1 MLFLKTSNIVTP
13 LHTYF
18 IFRLCVRRCTVTILS
33 KVKVALGAGAR
44 VVKGKVVLNLCYA
57 SWSSHLRTI
66 ALAVDCQNA
75 V

>member
-33 KVKVALGAGAR
+33 KVKAALGAGAR
-44 VVKGKVVLNLCYA
+44 VVKGKVVLSPKPRCGLLYA
-57 SWSSHLRTI
+57 M
-66 ALAVDCQNA
+66 LAGA
-75 V
+75 VT